1 MSQAMVLLSEP
12 SVNRA
17 LELRPIQLFL
27 DRLAEEFFKVR
38 ENLRVKR
45 LLNPDENSDRV
56 AKNTSTYV

>member
-1 MSQAMVLLSEP
+1 MVLLSEP

-27 DRLAEEFFKVR
+27 DRLAEEFFKAR

-56 AKNTSTYV
+56 VKNTSTYV

>member
-1 MSQAMVLLSEP
+1 VSQAMVLLSEP
-12 SVNRA
+12 SVTQA

-27 DRLAEEFFKVR
+27 DRLTEEFFKER

-45 LLNPDENSDRV
+45 LLHPDENSDRA